1 MTAST
6 ATCITPDPNRSQP
19 AVADP
24 ARTERFAERV
34 GGMINDGAV
43 VVMVALGHQLELFD
57 AMAAADRL
65 TSAQLADRASL
76 AERYVREWLS
86 VMATSGIVEYEPAGR
101 TFRLPAEH
109 AACLT
114 RAASP
119 DNLAVTA
126 RFIPLIA
133 RMEAPIMACFRSGDG
148 LPYDAYPCFHEVM
161 AEDSFQTVVCA
172 LFDTIIPMV
181 PGLEM
186 RLEQGVRVLDAGCGR
201 GLALV
206 EMARRFPN
214 SEFIG
219 YDLCPDAFEPTL
231 ERARDE
237 GLDNLH
243 FEARDL
249 RDFDAPGQFDF
260 ITSFDAVHDQADPQA
275 LLDGIARALR
285 PDGIYLMQD
294 IAGSSHLENNL
305 DHPLGPLLY
314 TISCIHCTPV
324 SLGQGGP
331 GLGTMWGEELARSML
346 GAAGFSSVHT
356 HKLEHDPFNVYFIAT
371 HEQRGER

>member
-1 MTAST
+1 MTVSN
-6 ATCITPDPNRSQP
+6 ATRIIPDQNAAPP
-19 AVADP
+19 TIADP
-24 ARTERFAERV
+24 ARTARFAERI

-57 AMAAADRL
+57 AMAAAGRQ
-65 TSAQLADRASL
+65 TSEQLADRTRL

-86 VMATSGIVEYEPAGR
+86 VMTTSGIVEYDPAGR

-133 RMEAPIMACFRSGDG
+133 RMEDPIMDCFRSGEG
-148 LPYDAYPCFHEVM
+148 LAYDAYPCFHEVM
-161 AEDSFQTVVCA
+161 ADDSFQTVVCA

-181 PGLEM
+181 PGLQA
-186 RLEQGVRVLDAGCGR
+186 RLEQGIRVLDAGCGR

-231 ERARDE
+231 KRSREE
-237 GLDNLH
+237 GLDNVR
-243 FEARDL
+243 FQARDL
-249 RDFDAPGQFDF
+249 RDFDEPERFDF
-260 ITSFDAVHDQADPQA
+260 IASFDAVHDQADPQA

-285 PDGIYLMQD
+285 PGGVYLMQD

-314 TISCIHCTPV
+314 AISCMHCTPV

-346 GAAGFSSVHT
+346 GAAGFTSIRT

-371 HEQRGER
+371 HEGDGGQ